1 MGIFDNEKTLPGV
14 ITQIESD
21 YTGGFD
27 SSQFGSTD
35 SVCIIG
41 TAFQGP
47 TNQLTQIF
55 TPEHAAYIFGK
66 VYDAEK
72 DQEATLV
79 ANIQDA
85 WERGCRTIYA
95 VRVGGKELYKDFD
108 LCIDSNYK
116 LRL

>member
-47 TNQLTQIF
+47 TNQLNRSLLQNMLLI
-55 TPEHAAYIFGK
+55 YS
-66 VYDAEK
+66 EK
-72 DQEATLV
+72 YMMQKKT
-79 ANIQDA
+79 
-85 WERGCRTIYA
+85 
-95 VRVGGKELYKDFD
+95 K
-108 LCIDSNYK
+108 K
-116 LRL
+116 LH